1 MRTEFEPLAYRINDA
16 CRVSG
21 LGRTTIYEKLASG
34 ELLTKKVG
42 GRRLVD
48 AASLRAL
55 VSGQSDTTGGS
66 KSASATPATSRPSAA
81 PATASEYQR
90 RLARQMRDDGDE

>member
-55 VSGQSDTTGGS
+55 VSGQSGS
-66 KSASATPATSRPSAA
+66 KSAPATPATSRPS
-81 PATASEYQR
+81 ASEYQR